1 MRDPVLFYVIVGGLA
16 GIWAV
21 VWVWRRYRWYAASR
35 APFPENWLSQVRKA
49 LPFYDHMPKPLQD
62 QLQVHIKQFLF
73 SKQFIGCAGLVVT
86 EEMRLTIAA
95 CASLLLLNRPT
106 FNFRNVRWIYLYPA
120 EFVVRHTVEDAA
132 GVVSTEDGIL
142 AGEAW
147 HNGRVILSWD
157 DVQQGVYDFNDGR
170 NVVLHEFAHQLD
182 AESGSMNGAPL
193 LRSKGAYG
201 SWATILSR
209 EFNSLRDHAYF
220 GADTVLD
227 TYGATNPAEFFAV
240 ATESFFEEPDNLSE
254 EHPELFTEL
263 LAYYQVDPRE
273 WRPKVAPKRVKAAKK
288 VSS

>member
-21 VWVWRRYRWYAASR
+21 VWIWRRYRWHRAR
-35 APFPENWLSQVRKA
+35 KAPFPENWLSQVRKA
-49 LPFYDHMPKPLQD
+49 LPFYDHMPKPLQE
-62 QLQVHIKQFLF
+62 QLQAHIKQFLF
-73 SKQFIGCAGLVVT
+73 SKQFVGCAGLVVT

-106 FNFRNVRWIYLYPA
+106 LSFRNVRWIYLYPA
-120 EFVVRHTVEDAA
+120 EFVVRHTVQDAA
-132 GVVSTEDGIL
+132 GVVSTEDGVL

-157 DVQQGVYDFNDGR
+157 DVQQGVFDFNDGR

-220 GADTVLD
+220 GAETVLD

-240 ATESFFEEPDNLSE
+240 ATESFFEEPDSLSE

-263 LAYYQVDPRE
+263 LAYFQVDPRE
-273 WRPKVAPKRVKAAKK
+273 WRPKVAPKKVKAAKK

>member
-16 GIWAV
+16 FVLLAALG
-21 VWVWRRYRWYAASR
+21 WRRYRWYR
-35 APFPENWLSQVRKA
+35 ARTAEFPPNWLTQVRKA
-49 LPFYDHMPKPLQD
+49 LPFYNYMPTPLQE
-62 QLQVHIKQFLF
+62 QLQAHIKHFLF
-73 SKQFIGCAGLVVT
+73 TKRFVGCAGLVVT
-86 EEMRLTIAA
+86 DEMRITVAA

-106 FNFRNVRWIYLYPA
+106 LHFQNVRWIYLYPA
-120 EFVVRHTVEDAA
+120 EFVVRHTVQDAA
-132 GVVSTEDGIL
+132 GVVTTEDGVL
-142 AGEAW
+142 VGEAW

-157 DVQQGVYDFNDGR
+157 DVQRGVYDFNDGR

-220 GADTVLD
+220 GAETVLD
-227 TYGATNPAEFFAV
+227 TYGASHPAEFFAV

-273 WRPKVAPKRVKAAKK
+273 WRPKPPPKRVKAEK